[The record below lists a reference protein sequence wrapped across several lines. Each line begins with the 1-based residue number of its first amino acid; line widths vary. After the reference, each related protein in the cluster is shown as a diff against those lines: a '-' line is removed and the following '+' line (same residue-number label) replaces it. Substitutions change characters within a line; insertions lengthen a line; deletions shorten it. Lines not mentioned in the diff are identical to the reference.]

1 MSGEGAISLLTLAL
15 TAKVA
20 ASPRRVWRVLMS
32 PAAAAHWLPNHEG
45 WIDAPPPVFVPLCPL
60 RFRSRMNRLPVN
72 AEARLLEARPG
83 RARVQLR
90 LGLFAFEAR
99 FAIGREAGDGGG
111 SRVGLVASF
120 ANEVPVV
127 SNSLD
132 RFAVKRL
139 ASQLAEQTLAAL
151 AQQAEYAETTAD
163 AEDSN

>member
-1 MSGEGAISLLTLAL
+1 
-15 TAKVA
+15 
-20 ASPRRVWRVLMS
+20 MS
-32 PAAAAHWLPNHEG
+32 PAEAAHWLPNHEG
-45 WIDAPPPVFVPLCPL
+45 WIDAPPPAFVPLCPL

-99 FAIGREAGDGGG
+99 FAIGREPGDGAA

-132 RFAVKRL
+132 RFAVRSL

-151 AQQAEYAETTAD
+151 AQHAEQVEAATD
-163 AEDSN
+163 AGMRD